1 MGPGPDPCD
10 RNARQRR
17 RLDQFKLT
25 AYYYPGQT
33 LYHAALL
40 VEGKGLRMLFV
51 GDSHT
56 PAGIERLLRQNRN
69 WLGTGV
75 GFDRCIALIEK
86 LRPTHLFNCHVNDA
100 FDFIPEECRFMRE
113 NLAQRERLFGQLV
126 PWDHANY
133 ALDDSWV
140 RCHPYEQ
147 TVAPG
152 ARIDLGVVV
161 TITRPGRTSGLP
173 RTSASRDLW
182 TADRVAT
189 GRDRREERA
198 GDSALAGRSPES
210 PRPAGTCF
218 RSTSVT
224 GRGICPSSPRQSWSY
239 GSATVCVR
247 C

>member
-1 MGPGPDPCD
+1 
-10 RNARQRR
+10 
-17 RLDQFKLT
+17 
-25 AYYYPGQT
+25 
-33 LYHAALL
+33 L

-56 PAGIERLLRQNRN
+56 EAGIDDYCAQNRN

-152 ARIDLGVVV
+152 ACVDLGVVV
-161 TITRPGRTSGLP
+161 TNHSAGPQRVACRGLLHPAVSRRPTEWRRAEIAAKSEQEVRLSLAVPRDDAPGRHVLSIDLRYGPWDLP
-173 RTSASRDLW
+173 QFTEAI
-182 TADRVAT
+182 V
-189 GRDRREERA
+189 
-198 GDSALAGRSPES
+198 
-210 PRPAGTCF
+210 
-218 RSTSVT
+218 V
-224 GRGICPSSPRQSWSY
+224 
-239 GSATVCVR
+239 VR
-247 C
+247 